1 MAVATGNF
9 VPTECSD
16 SRSESIRGIAN
27 WIAFILFFQL
37 VVDVEPVVSLTVTFL
52 VPIMAFLWG
61 AVFLNEQITLI
72 TIVGGGVVL
81 AGTALTIGVEKLRPQ
96 PRLT

>member
-1 MAVATGNF
+1 VSLLGVLATG
-9 VPTECSD
+9 
-16 SRSESIRGIAN
+16 IAY
-27 WIAFILFFQL
+27 ILFFQL
-37 VVDVEPVVSLTVTFL
+37 VVDVGPVVSLTVTFL

-81 AGTALTIGVEKLRPQ
+81 LGTALTIGIEKLRPQ

>member
-1 MAVATGNF
+1 
-9 VPTECSD
+9 
-16 SRSESIRGIAN
+16 
-27 WIAFILFFQL
+27 
-37 VVDVEPVVSLTVTFL
+37 VVSLTVTFL

-81 AGTALTIGVEKLRPQ
+81 LGTALTIGIEKLRPQ